1 MGKINGSANAEAGN
15 VLKPEFV
22 QVIAR
27 VCHDANAAYCRSL
40 GDDSQPAWADAPDW
54 QRSSAIM
61 GVEFHIANP
70 KAGDSASHDSW
81 MAQKLAEGWVYGDV
95 KDPEKKTHP
104 CIVPFEQLPPE
115 QQFKDT
121 LFRTLVHVL
130 DEPLSVAAFGIDLM
144 IDEHQAALAKLAKM
158 DAAPKAKSGVAKA
171 RKVGPV
177 KDQLS
182 PSGLL
187 ELIGAA
193 NVVELAFSDGKKEL
207 SIPARQISGRAW
219 IVNAVGLKLQ
229 LPEFIV
235 EGPDGGAQS
244 LAGYG
249 LFLDGEQVAWAARPD
264 VMEVVPRRK
273 SDLRHDV
280 VFTGN

>member
-1 MGKINGSANAEAGN
+1 MEKDNGSGNAETLEGG
-15 VLKPEFV
+15 VSIESG
-22 QVIAR
+22 Q
-27 VCHDANAAYCRSL
+27 D
-40 GDDSQPAWADAPDW
+40 QADASLVTDDAA
-54 QRSSAIM
+54 SADAIVVLE
-61 GVEFHIANP
+61 GELG
-70 KAGDSASHDSW
+70 KASAD
-81 MAQKLAEGWVYGDV
+81 LAFALTELAKV
-95 KDPEKKTHP
+95 T
-104 CIVPFEQLPPE
+104 
-115 QQFKDT
+115 
-121 LFRTLVHVL
+121 
-130 DEPLSVAAFGIDLM
+130 DERD
-144 IDEHQAALAKLAKM
+144 AALAKLAKM
-158 DAAPKAKSGVAKA
+158 DAAPKARSGVAKA

-182 PSGLL
+182 PSELL

-249 LFLDGEQVAWAARPD
+249 LFLDGEQVAWAPRPD

>member
-1 MGKINGSANAEAGN
+1 MDDASNGSENAEAVKIAETGEI
-15 VLKPEFV
+15 VQDQEFENPA
-22 QVIAR
+22 QEDWAAAQAAKAEMELQMAAQSALLDEVIKDR
-27 VCHDANAAYCRSL
+27 DAA
-40 GDDSQPAWADAPDW
+40 
-54 QRSSAIM
+54 
-61 GVEFHIANP
+61 
-70 KAGDSASHDSW
+70 
-81 MAQKLAEGWVYGDV
+81 LAERD
-95 KDPEKKTHP
+95 
-104 CIVPFEQLPPE
+104 
-115 QQFKDT
+115 
-121 LFRTLVHVL
+121 
-130 DEPLSVAAFGIDLM
+130 
-144 IDEHQAALAKLAKM
+144 AALAKLAKM
-158 DAAPKAKSGVAKA
+158 DAAPKARSGVAKA

-182 PSGLL
+182 PSELL

-249 LFLDGEQVAWAARPD
+249 LFLDGEQVAWAPRPD

>member
-1 MGKINGSANAEAGN
+1 MDKNNGSENAEAGEILN
-15 VLKPEFV
+15 PDLV
-22 QVIAR
+22 QVIAG
-27 VCHDANAAYCRSL
+27 VCHAANAAYCRSL
-40 GDDSQPAWADAPDW
+40 GDDSQPTWADAPDW
-54 QRSSAIM
+54 QRASAIM
-61 GVEFHIANP
+61 GVQFHIANP
-70 KAGDSASHDSW
+70 EAGDSASHDSW
-81 MAQKLAEGWVYGDV
+81 MAQKVADGWVYGEL

-104 CIVPFEQLPPE
+104 CIVPFDQLPPE

-121 LFRTLVHVL
+121 LFRTLVHAL
-130 DEPLSVAAFGIDLM
+130 HGHLSATAAVIDWM
-144 IDEHQAALAKLAKM
+144 VDEHKVALAKLAKL

-177 KDQLS
+177 NEVLS
-182 PSGLL
+182 PNDLL

-193 NVVELAFSDGKKEL
+193 EVVELAFSDGKKEL
-207 SIPARQISGRAW
+207 TIPPRQISGQAW

-280 VFTGN
+280 VFN